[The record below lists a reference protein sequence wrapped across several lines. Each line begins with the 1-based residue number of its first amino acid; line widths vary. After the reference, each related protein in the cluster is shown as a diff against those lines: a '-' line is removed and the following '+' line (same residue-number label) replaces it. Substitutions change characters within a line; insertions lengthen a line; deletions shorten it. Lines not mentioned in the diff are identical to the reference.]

1 MKDSKTETFI
11 LKAKLV
17 HNGKYDYSK
26 VEYVNSK
33 TKVCIICPEHGEFW
47 QTPKSHLR
55 GQGCRL
61 CYNQRTKERL
71 HKTTEQFISESKL
84 IHGDKY
90 NYSKVEYKGC
100 LEKVCIICPEHGEF
114 WQTPLNHL
122 QGHGCTKCQL
132 SKMEFEIQ
140 KYLTQESVKFDTQ
153 KRFDWLKDNR
163 QMILDFYLP
172 NQNISIEC
180 QGEQHSTPNVFFG
193 GNDSFE
199 SSLKRDRLKYQQCK
213 EHNIEIIYYFP
224 KDYLKYDVDFYKDK
238 LCFHTIDDLKT
249 FFDNLK
255 S

>member
-1 MKDSKTETFI
+1 MKDSKTEAFI

-47 QTPKSHLR
+47 QTP
-55 GQGCRL
+55 
-61 CYNQRTKERL
+61 
-71 HKTTEQFISESKL
+71 
-84 IHGDKY
+84 
-90 NYSKVEYKGC
+90 
-100 LEKVCIICPEHGEF
+100 
-114 WQTPLNHL
+114 LNHL

-132 SKMEFEIQ
+132 SKMESEIQ
-140 KYLTQESVKFDTQ
+140 KYFTQESVKFDTQ

-172 NQNISIEC
+172 NQNIAIEC
-180 QGEQHSTPNVFFG
+180 QGEQHFTPNTFFG

-213 EHNIEIIYYFP
+213 EHGIEIIYYFL